1 MQTNT
6 NSYDELS
13 LWNLI
18 KILFRKWWIILIAL
32 VVGVG
37 AGALTGFLKNYNK
50 TYYGTTVEF
59 YVNPMKESNNASG
72 LPVYGSYGENVTE
85 TMVVLLQSEYFAQEI
100 LNGISGVPEKE
111 IDGKTNPAYFKL
123 LKTVQSCLSFTNKD
137 SSKPETVNQPNNIF
151 YASIK
156 VLNDYSFAQLLL
168 DRLQDEAVK
177 FIEENMPIP
186 SGYET
191 TKCIPISVVNQISKL
206 DSGNAFHDI
215 VKYGVLLGAV
225 TTVIGCV
232 VVLCLD
238 RYQIKKSLTVNDK
251 QNEQAE

>member
-13 LWNLI
+13 LWDLI
-18 KILFRKWWIILIAL
+18 KILLKRWWIILIAL

-37 AGALTGFLKNYNK
+37 AGAFTGFLKHHNK

-59 YVNPMKESNNASG
+59 YVNPMKEGSTSG

-85 TMVVLLQSEYFAQEI
+85 TMVVLLQSEYFAKEI
-100 LNGISGVPEKE
+100 LNGISGVPEME
-111 IDGKTNPAYFKL
+111 IDGKPNPAYFKL

-137 SSKPETVNQPNNIF
+137 ESKPETVSQPNNIF

-168 DRLQDEAVK
+168 DRLQDEAVV
-177 FIEENMPIP
+177 FIEANMPIP

-191 TKCIPISVVNQISKL
+191 TKCIPISVVNQIMELS
-206 DSGNAFHDI
+206 SGNDGDRL
-215 VKYGVLLGAV
+215 YRS
-225 TTVIGCV
+225 V
-232 VVLCLD
+232 VFG
-238 RYQIKKSLTVNDK
+238 
-251 QNEQAE
+251 